1 MISLNTKDDNLKLA
15 ESFEDLRKVFGII
28 ENCAEQKFKPKTAI
42 ELDFSVSGWT
52 AEQISAVINKI
63 CEEHEG
69 KRDIHIKF
77 VGTVARR
84 EDS

>member
-1 MISLNTKDDNLKLA
+1 MISLDDQR
-15 ESFEDLRKVFGII
+15 EI
-28 ENCAEQKFKPKTAI
+28 EQYQKALVEELQNILPRNKPKTTI